1 MLAPEESDSEE
12 FEEFEDVE
20 VPSSAAASAGLLAI
34 AAPIPNATASPPTL
48 PMNRPYE
55 YGVVATGRIL
65 PPGICLPQ
73 TPCAY
78 CSHMTTAR
86 ARGESSGVGAPLGR
100 AEVVAA
106 VLESAADLFAEK
118 GPGATSIRDIAARSN
133 VNHGLIHRH
142 FGSKDGLV
150 AAVLD
155 HLGQHLAGL
164 LAENADGSAVGQAVD
179 RQLRVIART
188 SLDGYSIGELQT
200 RFPTME
206 VLLDSVRA
214 RHSSEIGARL
224 AAAHTI
230 ALQLGWC
237 LFGDFLRASTG
248 LEDLDD
254 RTFARSVG
262 NAVARI
268 LEPPKPT
275 AT

>member
-1 MLAPEESDSEE
+1 M
-12 FEEFEDVE
+12 
-20 VPSSAAASAGLLAI
+20 
-34 AAPIPNATASPPTL
+34 
-48 PMNRPYE
+48 
-55 YGVVATGRIL
+55 
-65 PPGICLPQ
+65 
-73 TPCAY
+73 
-78 CSHMTTAR
+78 
-86 ARGESSGVGAPLGR
+86 GR

-106 VLESAADLFAEK
+106 VLESAADLFADR
-118 GPGATSIRDIAARSN
+118 GPAATSIRDIAARSK

-164 LAENADGSAVGQAVD
+164 LAGGADGRTIAAAVD

-188 SLDGYSIGELQT
+188 SLDGYAIGELQK

-206 VLLDSVRA
+206 VLLESVRA
-214 RHSSEIGARL
+214 RHATDLGARL

-248 LEDLDD
+248 LDDLDGA
-254 RTFARSVG
+254 TFARSVG
-262 NAVARI
+262 DTVARI
-268 LEPPKPT
+268 LDADGPAPG
-275 AT
+275 